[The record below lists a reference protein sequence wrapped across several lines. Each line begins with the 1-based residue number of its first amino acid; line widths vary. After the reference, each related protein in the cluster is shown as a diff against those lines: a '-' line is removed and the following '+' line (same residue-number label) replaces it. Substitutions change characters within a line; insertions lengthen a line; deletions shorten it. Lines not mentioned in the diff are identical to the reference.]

1 MAEFSRK
8 ADDAADAAKIDTQV
22 DVRLGDELVASF
34 AGMPGSTRIVVSEAR
49 RLDDPR
55 HVTSSRTLRAKHGRP

>member
-8 ADDAADAAKIDTQV
+8 ADEGVDAAKVETQV

-34 AGMPGSTRIVVSEAR
+34 AGMP
-49 RLDDPR
+49 
-55 HVTSSRTLRAKHGRP
+55 